1 VSAGR
6 GWRARGVLMKEILKT
21 VSLSKYFGKLKAV
34 SEVSF
39 EVREGEIFGIAGPNG
54 AGKSTL
60 FNAISGIPYHA
71 NSGKIFFKGREIQR
85 TPPHVICHSG
95 IARTFQKETVF
106 ETLSVME
113 NMFVA
118 SAFSKYYA
126 DCSEKERH
134 EKGLEIL
141 DFIGLGNCR
150 HREAVHLSLL
160 EKKLLMLATAL
171 VTQPKLLL
179 LDEPASGLT
188 PEETRQL
195 DSLLHKLNEKGI
207 TIILIE
213 HVLHL
218 LLRVSERVMILNEG
232 KKLAEGTPDEV
243 VKDEMVIKAYL
254 GGKGA
259 CV

>member
-1 VSAGR
+1 
-6 GWRARGVLMKEILKT
+6 MKEILKT
-21 VSLSKYFGKLKAV
+21 VKVSKYFGKLKAV

-39 EVREGEIFGIAGPNG
+39 EVKQGEIFGIAGPNG

-60 FNAISGIPYHA
+60 FNTISGIPYHA
-71 NSGKIFFKGREIQR
+71 NAGKIFYKNREIQK
-85 TPPHVICHSG
+85 TPPHIICHAG

-118 SAFSKYYA
+118 SAFSKYYRN
-126 DCSEKERH
+126 CSEKERH

-141 DFIGLGNCR
+141 DFIGLGNYR

-171 VTQPKLLL
+171 VTQPELLL

-188 PEETRQL
+188 PEEIRQL
-195 DSLLHKLNEKGI
+195 DTLLHKLNEEGI
-207 TIILIE
+207 TIVLIE

-232 KKLAEGTPDEV
+232 KKLMEGSPDEV
-243 VKDEMVIKAYL
+243 VKDERVIKAYL

-259 CV
+259 CM